1 MTVIIDYA
9 TVSPAVLDLA
19 VRNAT
24 CNALCMWR
32 DLNEDYFEFEVM
44 GWLPLTSSDLVAI
57 EKVLAPYV

>member
-9 TVSPAVLDLA
+9 IISPAVLDRE

-24 CNALCMWR
+24 CNAVCMWR
-32 DLNEDYFEFEVM
+32 EVNEDCFEFEVM
-44 GWLPLTSSDLVAI
+44 GWLPLTPSDLACI